1 MNSYPPTRPSSGAT
15 ITAEIPQ
22 TAEPSG
28 NERPSNDCPTTSPG
42 AVPTGELDY
51 TWAVDE
57 YYPGLYRFGLRL
69 ARSQSDAADLTQET
83 YRILY
88 TKGADIRDAAKVKSW
103 LFMTLYRLFLRG
115 RRREIRFP
123 KDSLDAVEWELST
136 TEPQSGCQLDGSLAV
151 AALQELDE
159 VFRVPLTLFYLEDMS
174 YKEMAAVLGVPLGT
188 IMSRLFRGKLLLR
201 QQLQSPLGVTQ
212 THAA

>member
-1 MNSYPPTRPSSGAT
+1 MNSYPPTRHSSGAT
-15 ITAEIPQ
+15 IADGISPTI
-22 TAEPSG
+22 EPCG
-28 NERPSNDCPTTSPG
+28 DERPSDDDSAILPSP
-42 AVPTGELDY
+42 VPTGELNY

-57 YYPGLYRFGLRL
+57 YYTGLYRFGLRL

-136 TEPQSGCQLDGSLAV
+136 TGPQSGCQLDGSLVV

-174 YKEMAAVLGVPLGT
+174 YKEMATVLGVPLGT
-188 IMSRLFRGKLLLR
+188 IMSRLFRGKEILR
-201 QQLQSPLGVTQ
+201 RQLDTPAMV
-212 THAA
+212 A